1 MTTKYPGLSFRID
14 ARLKAAIEKA
24 AADDRRNVS
33 QWVTVVIERA
43 LLQGGYLPAT
53 KKSSQR

>member
-1 MTTKYPGLSFRID
+1 MPNKYPGLSFRID
-14 ARLKAAIEKA
+14 AKLKTALEKA

-43 LLQGGYLPAT
+43 LQEGGYLPAT
-53 KKSSQR
+53 RKSTQR

>member
-1 MTTKYPGLSFRID
+1 MQKYPGLSFRID
-14 ARLKAAIEKA
+14 AKLKEAIEKA